1 MSDSRF
7 PSSERGAALLTVLL
21 LVAIIAVVT
30 AIQEEH
36 LEGFGDLAG
45 VLAEEASLCD
55 GTATVIVPAAE
66 GALLREAR
74 VRAGRVVSVGLGEG
88 DLSAASHG
96 LHHDGRGWMT
106 VRETTVEVPLRGA
119 HNMRNAMLALAV
131 AGECGLSLEDAARGI
146 VSIDLAS
153 VPAMRSSV
161 APIGAALLIN
171 DAYNA
176 NPGSARAAI
185 ALLGDVAGERPRV
198 IVLGTMREL
207 EIGRAHV

>member
-1 MSDSRF
+1 
-7 PSSERGAALLTVLL
+7 
-21 LVAIIAVVT
+21 
-30 AIQEEH
+30 
-36 LEGFGDLAG
+36 
-45 VLAEEASLCD
+45 
-55 GTATVIVPAAE
+55 
-66 GALLREAR
+66 
-74 VRAGRVVSVGLGEG
+74 
-88 DLSAASHG
+88 
-96 LHHDGRGWMT
+96 
-106 VRETTVEVPLRGA
+106 
-119 HNMRNAMLALAV
+119 MRNAMLALAV

-161 APIGAALLIN
+161 APLGAALLIN

-207 EIGRAHV
+207 GAAAERSHREIAAVALASGASVVAGIGDFVAPLQSAAPSGTTVVSAPDVDELWPLLAPHLPGNAAILLKASRGVRLERLLPYLTSWSATPGTR